1 MHNAIIDS
9 DCGKKYMVRSSVCTV
24 KRKLKESYG
33 PNIGGEHQST
43 FSFSRSIIDVK

>member
-1 MHNAIIDS
+1 MHNVIIDS
-9 DCGKKYMVRSSVCTV
+9 E
-24 KRKLKESYG
+24 ESYS